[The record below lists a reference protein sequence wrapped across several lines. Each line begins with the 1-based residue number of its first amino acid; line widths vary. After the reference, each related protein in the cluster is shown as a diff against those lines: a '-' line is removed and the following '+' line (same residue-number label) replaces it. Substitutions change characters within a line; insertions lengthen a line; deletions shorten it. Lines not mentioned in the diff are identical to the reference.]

1 MRFGCGGCTM
11 FFGLF
16 KRTPAPAAKGKRP
29 AASAAKS
36 KSSRSSWRATEPD
49 LPAEL
54 RSFEVTEGNDSDDW
68 ALWQDSV
75 NSFDSRLPSVKLY
88 RHESE
93 TPTEFQEV
101 DAFARVRRKD

>member
-1 MRFGCGGCTM
+1 M

-16 KRTPAPAAKGKRP
+16 NRTPAHASKAKRP

-36 KSSRSSWRATEPD
+36 KPGRSSWRATEPD
-49 LPAEL
+49 LPPEL
-54 RSFEVTEGNDSDDW
+54 RSLEVTEGNDSDDW

-75 NSFDSRLPSVKLY
+75 NSLDSRLPSMKLY

-93 TPTEFQEV
+93 TPTEFQEIE
-101 DAFARVRRKD
+101 AYARVRRKD